1 MKKSDDLISIALQL
15 SEGQKVLID
24 KINIQGNTIT
34 EEKVIRDSLVLA
46 EGDYLNSTK
55 VKKSVDNIK
64 SRQLFSK
71 VDYKVVDSEK
81 KNFKDFNLFVK
92 EQPTGSI
99 SAGVGYGSNGGLFE
113 ASINERKFLGQ
124 GINLNLLYAYDE
136 ENKEIS

>member
-34 EEKVIRDSLVLA
+34 EEKVIRDSLALA

-64 SRQLFSK
+64 SRQFFSK

-81 KNFKDFNLFVK
+81 KNF
-92 EQPTGSI
+92 
-99 SAGVGYGSNGGLFE
+99 
-113 ASINERKFLGQ
+113 
-124 GINLNLLYAYDE
+124 
-136 ENKEIS
+136 